1 MSINVWLDK
10 EDVLYRERMEYY
22 LAIKKNE
29 ILPFVTTWI
38 DIMDI
43 VLSDISQMQRDTIW
57 FHSYVECKKKDKINE
72 LFFLCV
78 KWYNSLIDTEN
89 KLIDTGNR
97 VVTSRGGSWEVAK
110 WIKGVKC
117 MVMDGN

>member
-1 MSINVWLDK
+1 MDK
-10 EDVLYRERMEYY
+10 EDVLYRDRMEYY

-29 ILPFVTTWI
+29 LLPFVTTWI

-57 FHSYVECKKKDKINE
+57 FHSYVGCKKKIQDKRIV
-72 LFFLCV
+72 FFCV

-97 VVTSRGGSWEVAK
+97 VVTSTGGSWEVAK
-110 WIKGVKC
+110 
-117 MVMDGN
+117 